1 MFETLLFFYPFSINH
16 LSTTLLSTSFFYMSV
31 IFFYAW
37 ELYCNT
43 PNYAQNKL
51 LTLIIDRKICLG
63 KIYRRLTHMA
73 EQKGQTRK
81 YISEKEAAEYL
92 GIAERTLRSWRSNGR
107 IDNKGTHPPRVYVRG
122 KHVYYELGELEE

>member
-1 MFETLLFFYPFSINH
+1 
-16 LSTTLLSTSFFYMSV
+16 
-31 IFFYAW
+31 
-37 ELYCNT
+37 
-43 PNYAQNKL
+43 
-51 LTLIIDRKICLG
+51 
-63 KIYRRLTHMA
+63 MA

-122 KHVYYELGELEE
+122 KHVYYELGELEEWIRDGVFNADDTDGHTRRNSKR

>member
-1 MFETLLFFYPFSINH
+1 
-16 LSTTLLSTSFFYMSV
+16 
-31 IFFYAW
+31 
-37 ELYCNT
+37 
-43 PNYAQNKL
+43 
-51 LTLIIDRKICLG
+51 
-63 KIYRRLTHMA
+63 MA

-122 KHVYYELGELEE
+122 KHVYYELGELKNGSETVHSTPTTLTAIRGGIASDDGCC

>member
-1 MFETLLFFYPFSINH
+1 
-16 LSTTLLSTSFFYMSV
+16 
-31 IFFYAW
+31 
-37 ELYCNT
+37 
-43 PNYAQNKL
+43 
-51 LTLIIDRKICLG
+51 
-63 KIYRRLTHMA
+63 MA

-122 KHVYYELGELEE
+122 KHVYYELGELEEWIRDGAFNADDTDGHTRRNSKR

>member
-1 MFETLLFFYPFSINH
+1 
-16 LSTTLLSTSFFYMSV
+16 
-31 IFFYAW
+31 
-37 ELYCNT
+37 
-43 PNYAQNKL
+43 
-51 LTLIIDRKICLG
+51 
-63 KIYRRLTHMA
+63 MA

-122 KHVYYELGELEE
+122 KHVYYELGELKEWIRDGAFNADDTDGHTRRNSKR

>member
-1 MFETLLFFYPFSINH
+1 
-16 LSTTLLSTSFFYMSV
+16 
-31 IFFYAW
+31 
-37 ELYCNT
+37 
-43 PNYAQNKL
+43 
-51 LTLIIDRKICLG
+51 
-63 KIYRRLTHMA
+63 MA

-122 KHVYYELGELEE
+122 KHVYYELGELKEWIRDGAFNADDTDGQTRRNSKR

>member
-1 MFETLLFFYPFSINH
+1 
-16 LSTTLLSTSFFYMSV
+16 
-31 IFFYAW
+31 
-37 ELYCNT
+37 
-43 PNYAQNKL
+43 
-51 LTLIIDRKICLG
+51 
-63 KIYRRLTHMA
+63 MA

-122 KHVYYELGELEE
+122 KHVYYELGELKEWIRDGAFNADDTDGPYAEE